1 MSKGGSVFL
10 TKDRTPC
17 TWCLKKAKQ
26 RKGIIMNKTEL
37 VAAVAEKAAI
47 TKKDA
52 TAAVEAVFEVIGDE
66 LQKKE
71 KVQLIGFGTF
81 QTSER
86 KAREGRNPQTGET
99 VKIAAATLPAFKAG
113 KALKEKVNT
122 KPAKKA
128 AKKKK

>member
-1 MSKGGSVFL
+1 
-10 TKDRTPC
+10 
-17 TWCLKKAKQ
+17 
-26 RKGIIMNKTEL
+26 MNKTEL
-37 VAAVAEKAAI
+37 VAAVAAKAEI

-52 TAAVEAVFEVIGDE
+52 AAAVEAVFEVIGDE

-71 KVQLIGFGTF
+71 KVQL
-81 QTSER
+81 TSER
-86 KAREGRNPQTGET
+86 KARTGRNPQTGDT

-122 KPAKKA
+122 KPKKAA